1 MNILVDTPTVIM
13 NIETHCIL
21 FRTVCFVRVHVTMI
35 TGVVSLSI
43 LLAQWSG
50 PCTDHCL
57 DRKRAHNEIHNMQKP
72 SEPLPSQVFQVV
84 AKSKGLAKGTFCF

>member
-35 TGVVSLSI
+35 TGVVSLTI
-43 LLAQWSG
+43 LLAQ
-50 PCTDHCL
+50 
-57 DRKRAHNEIHNMQKP
+57 
-72 SEPLPSQVFQVV
+72 
-84 AKSKGLAKGTFCF
+84 